1 MPALFPRR
9 RGQRQRALLAVGVT
23 TGIPGYFLS
32 SSVKNAAG
40 ELLGVLVVKLEL
52 EDMQRDWVGQPGIL
66 LIADSLDIVILTN
79 RPAWRF
85 RYLRPLSDEVR
96 SRLVDVRRY
105 AEQTL
110 QPLQSSRVQQ
120 LDEGSE
126 RRLVDGPDG
135 RREYLWQRLA
145 LPRKTGP
152 CTCCMTRSRSPPV
165 CAAIAWPR
173 PAYG

>member
-1 MPALFPRR
+1 M
-9 RGQRQRALLAVGVT
+9 T

-32 SSVKNAAG
+32 SSVKNTAG

-96 SRLVDVRRY
+96 NRLVDVRRY

-110 QPLQSSRVQQ
+110 QRCRAAGCSSSTRAA
-120 LDEGSE
+120 SAAWWTA
-126 RRLVDGPDG
+126 DG